1 MREGGEPRGGNL
13 SFHTGE
19 TSVFYSVCPRKKAA
33 YDYTHHHAPEV
44 PLYLS
49 QPDQPG
55 AVQPGPGGRRG
66 VDDTAR
72 GRFVLWRHLV
82 IVLLR
87 QPPNLKNFRVFKSNG
102 SFFSFPPTCT
112 PSGPPARNASSL
124 PGRKQRQVG
133 AKGRPYEDLP
143 TGRETERRIVFVS
156 SIESKKKP
164 MCRKI
169 VKTVN

>member
-1 MREGGEPRGGNL
+1 MFAQG
-13 SFHTGE
+13 
-19 TSVFYSVCPRKKAA
+19 KKAA

-72 GRFVLWRHLV
+72 GLFVLWRHLV
-82 IVLLR
+82 IVLLP
-87 QPPNLKNFRVFKSNG
+87 QPPNLKNFCVFESTDL
-102 SFFSFPPTCT
+102 STYWLSPTCT

-133 AKGRPYEDLP
+133 AKGRPYEDFP

-164 MCRKI
+164 ICRKI
-169 VKTVN
+169 VKTVNYIFVSTLSRMARINGKLRN